1 MRLPPSNIEA
11 EQSILGS
18 ILLDK
23 DAIIKVAEIIAIE
36 DFYQDN
42 HQKIY
47 KTMLDLSRRDVV
59 CDIVTVSEDM
69 EELDSVGGIGY
80 LSDLA
85 SAVPSTANVEQYAK
99 IVKEKSI
106 LRQLIRESDKIIKQ
120 SYEATDAQEVLDQAE
135 RAILSI
141 SQDRGGEFTPIDT
154 LLTPTFEQIERLSKN
169 KGLPGIP
176 TGFTDLDR
184 ITSGLQ
190 PSDFIVVAARPS
202 MGKTSLCLN
211 IAQHIASQGTPVA
224 IFSLE
229 MSKEQLVQRLLSA
242 EAMIPG
248 QRLKTGD
255 METDDWPKLVSAMG
269 KLNIPIFIDDSPTLT
284 VMDIRA
290 RTRRLAQKHG
300 IGLVIIDYLQLIS
313 GHGESRQQQI
323 TEISR
328 SLKALARETNCP
340 VIALSQLSRA
350 VEQRQDKHP
359 ILADLRES
367 GAIEQDADLVAFIY
381 RDEYY
386 NPDSEK
392 AGTAEVIIAK
402 QRNGPTGKVELA
414 FLKEYTLFCNLEIM

>member
-1 MRLPPSNIEA
+1 MKLPPSNIEA
-11 EQSILGS
+11 EQSVLGS

-23 DAIIKVAEIIAIE
+23 DAIIKVAEIINVE
-36 DFYQDN
+36 DFYQEG

-59 CDIVTVSEDM
+59 CDIVTVSENM

-120 SYEATDAQEVLDQAE
+120 SYEATYAQEVLDQAE

-154 LLTPTFEQIERLSKN
+154 LLSPTFERIEHLSKN
-169 KGLPGIP
+169 KGFPGLS
-176 TGFTDLDR
+176 TGFSDMDR